1 MLAEARKHEEGTSSA
16 QLSRKGHSF
25 WNQDLCKYSQPV
37 QKNPHLPDEKIIPYF
52 QKLVKSP
59 RETNPEHISSNAF
72 KITSVNSSIKELILW
87 SVNAFLIQGSSFPYL
102 LLSFIFIG
110 KVLQTK

>member
-1 MLAEARKHEEGTSSA
+1 MRRVQVQLNQAEKAIP
-16 QLSRKGHSF
+16 F

-52 QKLVKSP
+52 QKLVKCP

-72 KITSVNSSIKELILW
+72 KITSID
-87 SVNAFLIQGSSFPYL
+87 YHY
-102 LLSFIFIG
+102 
-110 KVLQTK
+110 T

>member
-25 WNQDLCKYSQPV
+25 WNQDHCKYSQPI

-72 KITSVNSSIKELILW
+72 KITSVDSSIKELVLW
-87 SVNAFLIQGSSFPYL
+87 SVKVKVEKY
-102 LLSFIFIG
+102 LSF
-110 KVLQTK
+110 T